1 MSEEMT
7 QENVQD
13 SQENTAMKTQENNSD
28 PGLLSEMMKYK
39 SQRNELREKVQE
51 YELKEKKSEEA
62 KMVEE
67 GKLKELLSTK
77 DATIKENQSIIE
89 SQSKIVDS
97 YKQLLI
103 NSLTTDDERKEH
115 LNTKSVEFLVE
126 LAEEKAQIQP
136 PPVSNPKE
144 SLGAVRNNLANKS
157 YADMTEAEK
166 RAWHEQTFKS

>member
-13 SQENTAMKTQENNSD
+13 SQENTATNAQENNSD
-28 PGLLSEMMKYK
+28 SGLLSEVMKYK
-39 SQRNELREKVQE
+39 AQKNEYKE
-51 YELKEKKSEEA
+51 ELEAFKRKEKESVEA

-77 DATIKENQSIIE
+77 DATIKENQSVIE

-103 NSLTTDDERKEH
+103 NSLTTDDQRKEH
-115 LNTKSVEFLVE
+115 LNTKSVDFLVE

-136 PPVSNPKE
+136 PQVSNPKE
-144 SLGAVRNNLANKS
+144 SLGAVRKNLANKS
-157 YADMTEAEK
+157 YADMTETER